1 MTPSPATG
9 PSTSRAPAPDP
20 ARVVV
25 VVPRQEIRL
34 HAYLRRSLAAV
45 KDVEVVLDRRATAL
59 TPPDDRRRRS
69 SQESERRILICSLVR
84 CPIDP
89 PSAEAAP
96 GQVEPPQQRRT
107 LLWPDLRLEHL

>member
-1 MTPSPATG
+1 MTPSPDNG
-9 PSTSRAPAPDP
+9 PSMSRASAPDP

-45 KDVEVVLDRRATAL
+45 KNVEVVLDRRATAL

-69 SQESERRILICSLVR
+69 SKESERKILICSLVR
-84 CPIDP
+84 CPVDP

-96 GQVEPPQQRRT
+96 GQVEPPQRRT
-107 LLWPDLRLEHL
+107 LLWPGLRLEHL

>member
-1 MTPSPATG
+1 MTSSSASG

-45 KDVEVVLDRRATAL
+45 KNVEVVLDRRATAL
-59 TPPDDRRRRS
+59 TPPDDRRRPS
-69 SQESERRILICSLVR
+69 SKESERKILICSLVR
-84 CPIDP
+84 CPVDP
-89 PSAEAAP
+89 PSAHATP
-96 GQVEPPQQRRT
+96 GQVEPPQHRT
-107 LLWPDLRLEHL
+107 LLWPGLRLEHL